1 MTSPKTQDYIN
12 SAVEKTG
19 YVAAGLITIGFFW
32 MMFALIGIQAVFI
45 LFALAAVISII
56 KIGILWLL

>member
-1 MTSPKTQDYIN
+1 MTTPTTQDYIN
-12 SAVEKTG
+12 SAVEKSG

-32 MMFALIGIQAVFI
+32 MMFALIGMQAVII
-45 LFALAAVISII
+45 LFALAAFISII